1 MNFGIFNVNTHVRTS
16 IGSGKVIAV
25 TQNGWHTLEIGG
37 KIYPK
42 KFRTSELVE
51 IFTPKSSKS
60 PRSLVSRPSPVSR
73 PRSPVS
79 RPRSPVSRPR
89 SPVSRPRSPVKRP
102 ISPVSPVSFHSLP
115 SSCTKQ
121 TQKKYSLRPS
131 PPYPAN
137 KCRGAILKGN
147 DGNLYIS
154 SPDRNDVCK
163 WKIYKN

>member
-60 PRSLVSRPSPVSR
+60 PRSLVSRP
-73 PRSPVS
+73 
-79 RPRSPVSRPR
+79 SPVSRPR